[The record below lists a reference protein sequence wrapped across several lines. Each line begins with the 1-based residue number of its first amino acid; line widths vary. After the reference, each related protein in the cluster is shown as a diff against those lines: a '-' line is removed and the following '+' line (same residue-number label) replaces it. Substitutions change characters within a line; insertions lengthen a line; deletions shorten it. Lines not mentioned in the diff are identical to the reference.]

1 VYGGKI
7 HLTASMYFA
16 VGFVAMFLIGGLNG
30 AALAIVPF
38 DYQVTDSYFVI
49 AHLHYVLFGGTVM
62 AIFSALF
69 YWFPKIS
76 GKFLNEKL
84 GKVQFWFF
92 IVGLNLA
99 FFPMHLLGLLGMP
112 RRIYTYAS
120 NGPWD
125 DLNLTS
131 TIGAFI
137 IAVGVLIFIVN
148 FFMSAFSSQKAGDDP
163 WDAFTLEWMT
173 TSPPQVYNF
182 KTIPTVRSRRPFYDK
197 KNPENADW
205 RKRSH

>member
-1 VYGGKI
+1 
-7 HLTASMYFA
+7 M
-16 VGFVAMFLIGGLNG
+16 
-30 AALAIVPF
+30 
-38 DYQVTDSYFVI
+38 
-49 AHLHYVLFGGTVM
+49 
-62 AIFSALF
+62 
-69 YWFPKIS
+69 S
-76 GKFLNEKL
+76 GKKLNEKL
-84 GKVQFWFF
+84 GKAQFWFLL
-92 IVGLNLA
+92 VGLNLA

-120 NGPWD
+120 NPSWD
-125 DLNLTS
+125 PLNLTS

-137 IAVGVLIFIVN
+137 IALGVAIFIVN
-148 FFMSAFSSQKAGDDP
+148 FFMTMFAGEKAGDDP

-173 TSPPQVYNF
+173 TSPPQPYNF

>member
-1 VYGGKI
+1 
-7 HLTASMYFA
+7 
-16 VGFVAMFLIGGLNG
+16 LIGGLNG

-62 AIFSALF
+62 GIFSALF
-69 YWFPKIS
+69 YWFPKMS
-76 GKFLNEKL
+76 GRLLNEKL
-84 GKVQFWFF
+84 GKAQFWFF

-112 RRIYTYAS
+112 RRIYTYTA
-120 NGPWD
+120 NGPWAG
-125 DLNLTS
+125 LNLTS
-131 TIGAFI
+131 TVGAFI

-148 FFMSAFSSQKAGDDP
+148 FFISMRKPATAGDDP